1 MIDNFFQSRVNRQ
14 LVKIEFGQ
22 LRLTLPNKKE
32 VVFEGSKDPTII
44 TADLT
49 VKKWIV
55 FVNLILQG
63 DVAFGGD
70 YIKDKWYSSNLFNL
84 FCLVI
89 KNQKVF
95 KLLINGNRLAL
106 IEKLLKHWK
115 RKNTISR
122 AKENI
127 QAHYDLGNSFYQ
139 AWLDKSLTYSSALF
153 KENNGDKST
162 DLYEAQQHKIGRI
175 IHLLRNLQPNASVCE
190 IGLGWGSVAEKI
202 INDTSWRYEGLTL
215 SEKQFS
221 FVTEKFKTVKNN
233 NRLNFEIK
241 DYRLMNGKYDAIISV
256 EMFEAVGQEYWDVFF
271 EKVSTC
277 LKDGSKLVIQTI
289 LIKDEKFEH
298 YKKNVDFIQTFIFPG
313 GMLPSKKIF
322 RALAA
327 SHNLKIQDE
336 FFFGA
341 DYAETLRLWATN
353 FNKCAKK
360 LERLNITSD
369 FRRMWVFY
377 LNYCRSGFATGELDV
392 GQFLLVK

>member
-1 MIDNFFQSRVNRQ
+1 MIDNFFLNRVNRQ
-14 LVKIEFGQ
+14 LGKIEFGQ

-32 VVFEGSKDPTII
+32 VVFEGSKDPTVI

-63 DVAFGGD
+63 DVAFGDD

-115 RKNTISR
+115 RRNTISR

-153 KENNGDKST
+153 KKNNGDKLT
-162 DLYEAQQHKIGRI
+162 DLYEAQQHKISRI
-175 IHLLRNLQPNASVCE
+175 VHLLKNLQPNALVCE

-215 SEKQFS
+215 SERQFS
-221 FVTEKFKTVKNN
+221 FVNEKFKTVKNN

-241 DYRLMNGKYDAIISV
+241 DYRLMNGKYDAIISI
-256 EMFEAVGQEYWDVFF
+256 EMFEAVGQEYWNVFF

-336 FFFGA
+336 LFFGA

-353 FNKCAKK
+353 FNKCAKR
-360 LERLNITSD
+360 LERLDISSD
-369 FRRMWVFY
+369 FKRMWTFY

>member
-1 MIDNFFQSRVNRQ
+1 MINNFFQSRINRH
-14 LVKIEFGQ
+14 LGKIEFG
-22 LRLTLPNKKE
+22 RLKLILPNKRE
-32 VVFEGSKDPTII
+32 LIFEGSKDPTVI

-55 FVNLILQG
+55 FVNLLLQG
-63 DVAFGGD
+63 DVAFGDD

-95 KLLINGNRLAL
+95 KLLINGNRLAS

-115 RKNTISR
+115 RRNTISR

-153 KENNGDKST
+153 KKNNGDKLT
-162 DLYEAQQHKIGRI
+162 DLYEAQQHKISRI
-175 IHLLRNLQPNASVCE
+175 INLLKNLKPNASVCE

-215 SEKQFS
+215 SERQFS
-221 FVTEKFKTVKNN
+221 FVNEKFKTVKNN

-241 DYRLMNGKYDAIISV
+241 DYRLMNGKYDAIISI
-256 EMFEAVGQEYWDVFF
+256 EMFEAVGQEYWNLFF

-336 FFFGA
+336 LFFGA

-353 FNKCAKK
+353 FNKCAKR
-360 LERLNITSD
+360 LERLDISSD
-369 FRRMWVFY
+369 FKRMWTFY

>member
-14 LVKIEFGQ
+14 LGKIEFGQ

-32 VVFEGSKDPTII
+32 VIFEGSKDPTVI

-63 DVAFGGD
+63 DVAFGDD

-153 KENNGDKST
+153 KKNNGDKLT
-162 DLYEAQQHKIGRI
+162 DLYEAQQHKISRI
-175 IHLLRNLQPNASVCE
+175 VHLLKNLQPNALVCE

-215 SEKQFS
+215 SERQFS
-221 FVTEKFKTVKNN
+221 FVNEKFKTVKNN

-241 DYRLMNGKYDAIISV
+241 DYRLMNGKYDAIISI
-256 EMFEAVGQEYWDVFF
+256 EMFEAVGQEYWNVFF

-353 FNKCAKK
+353 FNKCTKK
-360 LERLNITSD
+360 LERLDISSD
-369 FRRMWVFY
+369 FKRMWAFY